1 MPLSHWARMR
11 SHATV
16 GRGERWPASVGMR
29 RRAWL
34 SIAAGPDPRLGDLD
48 KPPGR
53 QPPPST
59 GRRGRQ
65 TGPAAQCRL
74 DEHLGRY
81 EHGNPVSVGKRRI
94 SRVPTASS
102 APWGGVPAGSA
113 GRGRRSSPRRG
124 RTAPLSAGVQLCPW
138 IQGALQSPQMWR
150 RGQCRIVRGPWNSRS
165 GRYGSRNMASGAAR
179 PNPGR
184 TGSPER
190 AESSL
195 PHPGASRRW
204 SQPVTRSL
212 ALCRLQCEKREL
224 HAGNTGGTRAT

>member
-34 SIAAGPDPRLGDLD
+34 SIAAGPEPRLGDLD
-48 KPPGR
+48 QPPGR

-59 GRRGRQ
+59 GRQGRQ

-113 GRGRRSSPRRG
+113 GRGRRSSPRRVE
-124 RTAPLSAGVQLCPW
+124 RPRSRQVYSCAPGSRERCSRRRCGGAASAGSCAALGTAGRAGT
-138 IQGALQSPQMWR
+138 GAGTWR
-150 RGQCRIVRGPWNSRS
+150 A
-165 GRYGSRNMASGAAR
+165 GR
-179 PNPGR
+179 PGR
-184 TGSPER
+184 TLAAQDHQSGPSRHHPIPER
-190 AESSL
+190 AAGG
-195 PHPGASRRW
+195 HSRHAVAG
-204 SQPVTRSL
+204 STST
-212 ALCRLQCEKREL
+212 QCEKREL
-224 HAGNTGGTRAT
+224 HASNTSGTRAT